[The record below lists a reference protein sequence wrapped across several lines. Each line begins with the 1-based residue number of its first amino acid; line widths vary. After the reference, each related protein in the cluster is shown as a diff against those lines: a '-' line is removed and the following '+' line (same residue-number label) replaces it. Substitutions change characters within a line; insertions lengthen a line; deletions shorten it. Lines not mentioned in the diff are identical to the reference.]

1 MRCSPPHIFIF
12 DWDGTLSD
20 SVGRIVICLRRAAL
34 DLGLEDLGDDAFS
47 EVIGLGLPQA
57 IAQLYPG
64 LDADTGERFR
74 VGYAGHF
81 IAEDIAPS
89 KLFPKAL
96 EVLEEL
102 RARGHYIA
110 VATGKSR
117 RGLDRVLA
125 SMGMEGFFHATRCAD
140 ETASK
145 PDPRMILE
153 IIEELGE
160 AVEQAVVM
168 GDTEYDMDMARR
180 AGVAGIGVSYGV
192 HSPQRLALYRPSLIV
207 GCLSEL
213 LDWVPGSSG
222 EYVDADLC
230 EKAGEADQR

>member
-1 MRCSPPHIFIF
+1 MCSSGSTHEMLPAAPFIF

-20 SVGRIVICLRRAAL
+20 SVGRIVTCLRRAAL
-34 DLGLEDLGDDAFS
+34 DLGLEDLGDEAFS
-47 EVIGLGLPQA
+47 DVIGLGLPQA

-64 LDADTGERFR
+64 LDADAGERFR
-74 VGYAGHF
+74 VGYAAHF
-81 IAEDIAPS
+81 IAEDVAPS
-89 KLFPKAL
+89 SLFPKAL

-145 PDPRMILE
+145 PDPRMVLE
-153 IIEELGE
+153 IIEELG
-160 AVEQAVVM
+160 A
-168 GDTEYDMDMARR
+168 GGR
-180 AGVAGIGVSYGV
+180 AGGRGGRYRIRYGNGAPGRCAWNWRELWRAFAGAPGSL
-192 HSPQRLALYRPSLIV
+192 SPVVDSGLSQRIA
-207 GCLSEL
+207 GTGF
-213 LDWVPGSSG
+213 PGSSG
-222 EYVDADLC
+222 
-230 EKAGEADQR
+230 